1 MDINLTLVIQ
11 GLAFFFTTLL
21 VMKFGWPHIIG
32 AIDERQ
38 KKIADGLAAAEAG
51 QRELADAKAKE
62 ADLLKDA
69 RVKASEIHDRANSQ
83 YNQIVDLAKTD
94 AVAEGARQIAMAEA
108 EIANLSH
115 KAKDHLRGQ
124 VSALAVAAAEKLIR
138 KEIDPAVH
146 KQLLDELIAEL

>member
-1 MDINLTLVIQ
+1 MDINITLVIQ
-11 GLAFFFTTLL
+11 GLAFFITVLL

-51 QRELADAKAKE
+51 QRELAEAQAKE
-62 ADLLKDA
+62 AELLKEA
-69 RVKASEIHDRANSQ
+69 RAKASEIHDRANSQ
-83 YNQIVDLAKTD
+83 YNQIVDQAKQD
-94 AVAEGARQIAMAEA
+94 AATEGARQIAMAEA

-115 KAKDHLRGQ
+115 KAKDQLRLQ
-124 VSALAVAAAEKLIR
+124 VSAIAVAAAEKIIR

-146 KQLLDELIAEL
+146 KQLLDDLIAEL

>member
-11 GLAFFFTTLL
+11 GMAFFITALL

-62 ADLLKDA
+62 ADLLKEA

-83 YNQIVDLAKTD
+83 YNQIVDQAKTD
-94 AVAEGARQIAMAEA
+94 AAAEGARQIAMAEA

-115 KAKDHLRGQ
+115 KAKDHLRLQ
-124 VSALAVAAAEKLIR
+124 VSTLAVAAAEKMIR